1 MARTTVLI
9 SSHFPYLPVKVTVKQ
24 RIFDV
29 EALLDT
35 GFDGEII
42 LPSGLATN
50 GELPYWYV
58 DCKLANESVVKIPAF
73 KCSLKLAN
81 KKINEVTAIIA
92 KGSKTT
98 FPIFRYSKVSL
109 LKYPQ
114 IRVHLP
120 CRYY

>member
-9 SSHFPYLPVKVTVKQ
+9 SSHFPYLTVKVTVKQ
-24 RIFDV
+24 RVFDV

-42 LPSGLATN
+42 LPPGLATN

-58 DCKLANESVVKIPAF
+58 DCKLANESVVKISAF

-81 KKINEVTAIIA
+81 KKINEVTALIMGDEPVIGREII
-92 KGSKTT
+92 KHFKITLDHGRK
-98 FPIFRYSKVSL
+98 IILER
-109 LKYPQ
+109 
-114 IRVHLP
+114 
-120 CRYY
+120 

>member
-24 RIFDV
+24 RVFDV

-42 LPSGLATN
+42 LPPGLAIN

-58 DCKLANESVVKIPAF
+58 DCQLANELVVKIPAF

-81 KKINEVTAIIA
+81 KKINEVTALIMGDESVIGREII
-92 KGSKTT
+92 KH
-98 FPIFRYSKVSL
+98 FKVTL
-109 LKYPQ
+109 DHGRKIILE
-114 IRVHLP
+114 R
-120 CRYY
+120 

>member
-9 SSHFPYLPVKVTVKQ
+9 SSHFPYFPVKVTVKQ

-81 KKINEVTAIIA
+81 KKINEVTALIMGDEPVIGREII
-92 KGSKTT
+92 KHFKITLDHGRK
-98 FPIFRYSKVSL
+98 ISL
-109 LKYPQ
+109 E
-114 IRVHLP
+114 R
-120 CRYY
+120 